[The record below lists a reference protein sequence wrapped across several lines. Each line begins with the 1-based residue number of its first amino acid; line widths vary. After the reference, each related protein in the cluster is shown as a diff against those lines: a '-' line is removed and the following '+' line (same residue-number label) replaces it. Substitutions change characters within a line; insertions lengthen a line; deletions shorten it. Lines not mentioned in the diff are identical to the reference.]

1 MCGVFAMRSG
11 RGLVV
16 AEQTTQA
23 GAFQVG
29 PVDGNCLEAWQAF
42 GPAEQVEDAHDQGN
56 RDLFKAPLSNN
67 VTDRLAPAPEG

>member
-1 MCGVFAMRSG
+1 MCGVFVMRRKG
-11 RGLVV
+11 GVVV
-16 AEQTTQA
+16 AEQTTQP

-42 GPAEQVEDAHDQGN
+42 GPAEAVENAHDQGN
-56 RDLFKAPLSNN
+56 RDLYKAPLSNN